1 MTITLTDRTAMA
13 DSGEQSFDDMFEL
26 LYEIVPEGYKGE
38 IVGGAIHMS
47 PQRSTHWAVIKA
59 VLLQL
64 VDRFGADSLIECDVR
79 LDLPGYRNG
88 FVPDLYKLSDGAEMD
103 DKGKWR
109 YQDVEFVF
117 EVISRETA
125 DNDYGKKK
133 VAYAAGEVPVYV
145 IADPCTGQCHVHTVP
160 KDGEYRTNRTLDFGE
175 PIDLTDTVL
184 GMTLSTDKFPR
195 D

>member
-1 MTITLTDRTAMA
+1 MTIVLTDRTEMA
-13 DSGEQSFDDMFEL
+13 GEQSFDDMFEL

-38 IVGGAIHMS
+38 IVEGAVHMS
-47 PQRSTHWAVIKA
+47 PQRDTHWVIIQS

-64 VDRFGADSLIECDVR
+64 VTHFGEDAIIRCDVR

-88 FVPDLYKLSDGAEMD
+88 FAPDLFKLSDGAEKD

-125 DNDYGKKK
+125 DSDYGKKK
-133 VAYAAGEVPVYV
+133 AAYAAGEIPVYV
-145 IADPCTGQCHVHTVP
+145 IADPYTGQCHVYTVP
-160 KDGEYRTNRTLDFGE
+160 KDGEFRAYRKLDFGD
-175 PIDLTDTVL
+175 PIDLSDTPL
-184 GMTLSTDKFPR
+184 GLTLSTAKFPR